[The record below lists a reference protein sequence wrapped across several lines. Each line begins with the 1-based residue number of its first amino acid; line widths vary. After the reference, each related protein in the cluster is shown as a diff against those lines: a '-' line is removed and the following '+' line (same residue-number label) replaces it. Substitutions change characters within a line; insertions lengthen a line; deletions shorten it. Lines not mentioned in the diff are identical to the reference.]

1 LTIEYAMLGFI
12 AGFIASCGAELILY
26 FVQKNVFDLTPEWHP
41 SLWLLGVFS
50 GVALITSL
58 GLIRSREII
67 TVPPLQS
74 LRQIS

>member
-1 LTIEYAMLGFI
+1 MLGFI